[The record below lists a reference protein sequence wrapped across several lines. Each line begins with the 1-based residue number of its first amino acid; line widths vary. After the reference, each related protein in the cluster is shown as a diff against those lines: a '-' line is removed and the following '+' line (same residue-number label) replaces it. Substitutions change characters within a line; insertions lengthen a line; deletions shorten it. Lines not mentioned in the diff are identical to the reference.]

1 MSPQDEE
8 RALFDRVWAKG
19 ALVATTNRDP
29 VLAEIASSKPTLE
42 QYRKTYGSRKTDL
55 IRIIKLGISQLHAS
69 GELQEP

>member
-8 RALFDRVWAKG
+8 RALFDRVWATG
-19 ALVATTNRDP
+19 ALAATTDRGSA
-29 VLAEIASSKPTLE
+29 LADIASSKPTLE

-55 IRIIKLGISQLHAS
+55 IRIIKLGILQLHAS